1 MSTNQ
6 TQEELN
12 RIEYW
17 IEVWDNLTK
26 YLPHGETE
34 EQKARLD
41 AIEDEMYESLPIN
54 HPDPFMGAYQIV
66 KMLSN

>member
-6 TQEELN
+6 PPEKLA

-17 IEVWDNLTK
+17 IEVWENLTK
-26 YLPHGETE
+26 YLPNGETE

-41 AIEDEMYESLPIN
+41 EIEDEMYETLPVN
-54 HPDPFMGAYQIV
+54 HPDPFMGAYYIV
-66 KMLSN
+66 KMLNL